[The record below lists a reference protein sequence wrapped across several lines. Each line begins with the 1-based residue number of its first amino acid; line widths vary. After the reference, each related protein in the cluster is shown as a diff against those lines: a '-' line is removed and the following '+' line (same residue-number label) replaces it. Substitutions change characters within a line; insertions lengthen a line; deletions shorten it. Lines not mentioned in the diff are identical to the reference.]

1 MYMYRNSLAIVLSAF
16 YYNNLSSDPLTFS
29 AQKFFVYLFI
39 FSDCKK
45 SSYIWKFEEGVKI
58 HPDQAFSANPK
69 NISKDNFLDYIQ
81 MLTPRWPYVY
91 MYLHLIS
98 AIFILNAHEQF
109 VLFLCNTS
117 HEMLLR
123 MLFMC
128 FWLTLYINVYDL
140 YKHLVVNQLVFTCYL
155 LQNSNTWEMSL
166 KYGIFFLMLSRKCC
180 AYNSSLF
187 SVLLQCTCQTD
198 IPWRFKGI
206 TWTQF

>member
-1 MYMYRNSLAIVLSAF
+1 MFTKLLCTCTVTHWPL
-16 YYNNLSSDPLTFS
+16 YYQHFITIIYHLILWHFLHKNF
-29 AQKFFVYLFI
+29 LFI

-109 VLFLCNTS
+109 VLFLCNTI

-166 KYGIFFLMLSRKCC
+166 KYGIFF
-180 AYNSSLF
+180 
-187 SVLLQCTCQTD
+187 
-198 IPWRFKGI
+198 
-206 TWTQF
+206 